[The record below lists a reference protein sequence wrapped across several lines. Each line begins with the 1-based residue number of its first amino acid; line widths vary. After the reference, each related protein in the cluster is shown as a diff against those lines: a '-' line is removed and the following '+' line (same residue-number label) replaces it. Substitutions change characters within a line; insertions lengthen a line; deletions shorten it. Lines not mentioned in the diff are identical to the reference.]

1 MALGGPTVADRLF
14 GTGASASGA
23 TTSNW
28 FTRTFDP
35 TKVEMDYNSA
45 EALRNREFNAAEAQ
59 KNRDFQERMA
69 NTAYQR
75 AVKDLKAAGLNP
87 YLAYSGSGAA
97 SPSGATASGSNASAS
112 GGGTARNTTSLL
124 TVLANTAIALSKR

>member
-1 MALGGPTVADRLF
+1 MAFGGPTVADRLF
-14 GTGASASGA
+14 GTNGA
-23 TTSNW
+23 TSNW

-97 SPSGATASGSNASAS
+97 SPSGSTASGSNASAS